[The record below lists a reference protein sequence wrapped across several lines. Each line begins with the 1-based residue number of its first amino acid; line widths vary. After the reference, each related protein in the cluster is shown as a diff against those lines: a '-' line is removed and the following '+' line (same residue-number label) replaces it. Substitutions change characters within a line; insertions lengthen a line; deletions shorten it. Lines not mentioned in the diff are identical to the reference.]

1 MRSIVVYYDSDVP
14 APCPSRPRSH
24 LAPFGRELSPGR
36 QGEAAG
42 GPASRPSRSSRP
54 PSGRLGT
61 SAAVRSSFSP
71 LGVGRSGLHAPG
83 LEWGSSPRRTSLVRS
98 TGVVLPPRRQASEA
112 RSRPAV
118 VGTSLSS
125 AGQSADS
132 SWQRACLGFL
142 AGGLLRL
149 QCARP
154 PLVSAREALASRQ
167 GQLRSTAPVVP
178 DVGRPA
184 AGEGAPRKRD

>member
-1 MRSIVVYYDSDVP
+1 MPSLVVYYDSDVP
-14 APCPSRPRSH
+14 ARCPSRPRSH
-24 LAPFGRELSPGR
+24 LASLGRELGDKVKQR
-36 QGEAAG
+36 VV
-42 GPASRPSRSSRP
+42 
-54 PSGRLGT
+54 LHL
-61 SAAVRSSFSP
+61 AVAIFSP
-71 LGVGRSGLHAPG
+71 PLWTLAYVCGSPIKLLPPGCRPIRSPRPRLGVGVL
-83 LEWGSSPRRTSLVRS
+83 SSPHV
-98 TGVVLPPRRQASEA
+98 TGSKHWVVLPPRRPASEA
-112 RSRPAV
+112 PSRPAV

-132 SWQRACLGFL
+132 SGQRACLGFL

-167 GQLRSTAPVVP
+167 GQLRSTVPGVP
-178 DVGRPA
+178 DVGGPA